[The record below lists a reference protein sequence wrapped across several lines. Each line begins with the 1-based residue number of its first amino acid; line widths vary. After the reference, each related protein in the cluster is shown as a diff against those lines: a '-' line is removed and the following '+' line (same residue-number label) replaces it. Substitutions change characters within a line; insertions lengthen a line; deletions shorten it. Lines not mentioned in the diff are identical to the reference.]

1 MKGSKQ
7 MYTHAHMHTHTH
19 THTQSLWMCGGNMLG
34 VKIQMINGETRSV
47 FFQYMYIFQYNV
59 VQVNTEI
66 TTNANLVH

>member
-1 MKGSKQ
+1 MKESKQ

-19 THTQSLWMCGGNMLG
+19 TYTEFMDVRGNMLG